1 MGSSTRGRNLSRD
14 SRASAVEKSHDKDWL
29 FRLIDETLIEGEM
42 TQSQEPKDTQ
52 PPPYPVE
59 TEIPGLQLL
68 EEDESFYAGTPLRDV
83 ETNNVSDILAVGDS
97 MFHRVKFFNRP
108 RAQAGKV
115 SFGGGR
121 IAEIKI
127 YLQSTGMKR

>member
-1 MGSSTRGRNLSRD
+1 M
-14 SRASAVEKSHDKDWL
+14 VEESHDEHWL
-29 FRLIDETLIEGEM
+29 FRLIDETLIEGEL
-42 TQSQEPKDTQ
+42 TQSQESEDTQ

-68 EEDESFYAGTPLRDV
+68 EEDDSFYAGTPLREV
-83 ETNNVSDILAVGDS
+83 ETNNVSDILVVGDS

-121 IAEIKI
+121 IPEIKI
-127 YLQSTGMKR
+127 YICSPLE